1 MGFLKTTSYREF
13 HVSAS
18 SWTFTVPSPI
28 LARIQFV
35 PLPSFIHTFNLSAF
49 LSVSLHFFLSYL
61 MSLIICFR
69 SIFLSHV
76 HTQLYPLIDP
86 NRNLRP
92 ILCLFPEVPTV
103 PLRTVPRL
111 TPIRLSGQSIPP
123 IKLVEQADQR
133 RSKFRQFAY
142 IFRRST
148 KAKLLSWL
156 SGCSWICRKRTREH
170 SFSHEETP
178 SSLLGVLFKRCVR
191 TSVLQ

>member
-35 PLPSFIHTFNLSAF
+35 PLYHHSFIPLIFLLFSLS
-49 LSVSLHFFLSYL
+49 LSIFSLSYL
-61 MSLIICFR
+61 TSLIICFR
-69 SIFLSHV
+69 SIFLSRV
-76 HTQLYPLIDP
+76 HAQLYPLIDP

-111 TPIRLSGQSIPP
+111 TSIRLSGQSIPP

-156 SGCSWICRKRTREH
+156 SGCSWICR
-170 SFSHEETP
+170 
-178 SSLLGVLFKRCVR
+178 G
-191 TSVLQ
+191 SVLASVVLVTKKRLRRY